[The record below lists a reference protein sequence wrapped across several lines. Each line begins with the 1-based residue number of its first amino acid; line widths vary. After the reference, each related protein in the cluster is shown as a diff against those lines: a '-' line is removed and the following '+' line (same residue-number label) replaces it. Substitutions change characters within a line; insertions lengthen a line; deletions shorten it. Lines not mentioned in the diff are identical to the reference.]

1 VAAAAAAAAVSAGR
15 GGSAGSRLSGFKN
28 SVSSNDNPPD
38 RLAGFRMLCQGGIL
52 HALLDLKMTDRLP
65 LLLRNRLIN
74 VGCHARSISQVQGGR
89 QPNGRLRLGDFQTRI
104 AMVRNRG

>member
-1 VAAAAAAAAVSAGR
+1 MTAS
-15 GGSAGSRLSGFKN
+15 GGSRDAWRGLAGLEDPIASKN
-28 SVSSNDNPPD
+28 DPPD
-38 RLAGFRMLCQGGIL
+38 CLAGLRVLGEGIVL

-89 QPNGRLRLGDFQTRI
+89 QPNGRLPLGDFQTRI
-104 AMVRNRG
+104 AMVRNRR